1 MVQDKITGARKDL
14 TISPVSSAVLSGSY
28 FLGAAISS
36 LLVCF
41 AALALCL
48 GYVRTIGWFFS
59 GKDIL
64 LLSADIVLLVLFGT
78 ALSSLIHFFLST
90 QGQISAVGTLV
101 SAGYGFLCG
110 AYMPISSYGSGLQ
123 KVLSFLPSTYM
134 TALVRNH
141 TMRGESACGCHSG
154 VAGLYRKICR
164 ENGDRPCHVC
174 VYRRR
179 SSGAAGRISCRAL
192 SGRKETSPFMKVTIE
207 NLPPGEEAEIIIRA
221 NTLSQRVMNL
231 LHALQMENEKLM
243 LYHEDGSM
251 SVLHPDSVYYF
262 ESVDNKVFAYGK
274 SEVSE
279 LKQKL
284 YKLEQRFAGT
294 DFIRISKSMIL
305 NLAKVER
312 FAPSFSGRFEAI
324 LQNGEKV
331 MISRQYVPA
340 LKKQLGL

>member
-1 MVQDKITGARKDL
+1 
-14 TISPVSSAVLSGSY
+14 
-28 FLGAAISS
+28 
-36 LLVCF
+36 
-41 AALALCL
+41 
-48 GYVRTIGWFFS
+48 
-59 GKDIL
+59 
-64 LLSADIVLLVLFGT
+64 
-78 ALSSLIHFFLST
+78 
-90 QGQISAVGTLV
+90 
-101 SAGYGFLCG
+101 
-110 AYMPISSYGSGLQ
+110 
-123 KVLSFLPSTYM
+123 
-134 TALVRNH
+134 
-141 TMRGESACGCHSG
+141 
-154 VAGLYRKICR
+154 
-164 ENGDRPCHVC
+164 
-174 VYRRR
+174 
-179 SSGAAGRISCRAL
+179 
-192 SGRKETSPFMKVTIE
+192 MKVTIE

-231 LHALQMENEKLM
+231 LHA
-243 LYHEDGSM
+243 
-251 SVLHPDSVYYF
+251 DSVYYF

>member
-1 MVQDKITGARKDL
+1 
-14 TISPVSSAVLSGSY
+14 
-28 FLGAAISS
+28 
-36 LLVCF
+36 
-41 AALALCL
+41 
-48 GYVRTIGWFFS
+48 
-59 GKDIL
+59 
-64 LLSADIVLLVLFGT
+64 
-78 ALSSLIHFFLST
+78 
-90 QGQISAVGTLV
+90 
-101 SAGYGFLCG
+101 
-110 AYMPISSYGSGLQ
+110 
-123 KVLSFLPSTYM
+123 
-134 TALVRNH
+134 
-141 TMRGESACGCHSG
+141 
-154 VAGLYRKICR
+154 
-164 ENGDRPCHVC
+164 
-174 VYRRR
+174 
-179 SSGAAGRISCRAL
+179 
-192 SGRKETSPFMKVTIE
+192 MKVTIE

-284 YKLEQRFAGT
+284 YELEQRFAGT

-340 LKKQLGL
+340 LKKTAWTVRCGDEEPIQAFSFRDDSGCDWYADRLHLLVRDLLSDGTAAALALLDPVCSIAGDLVHWCAGRRHYGAGPAP

>member
-1 MVQDKITGARKDL
+1 
-14 TISPVSSAVLSGSY
+14 
-28 FLGAAISS
+28 
-36 LLVCF
+36 
-41 AALALCL
+41 
-48 GYVRTIGWFFS
+48 
-59 GKDIL
+59 
-64 LLSADIVLLVLFGT
+64 
-78 ALSSLIHFFLST
+78 
-90 QGQISAVGTLV
+90 
-101 SAGYGFLCG
+101 
-110 AYMPISSYGSGLQ
+110 
-123 KVLSFLPSTYM
+123 
-134 TALVRNH
+134 
-141 TMRGESACGCHSG
+141 
-154 VAGLYRKICR
+154 
-164 ENGDRPCHVC
+164 
-174 VYRRR
+174 
-179 SSGAAGRISCRAL
+179 
-192 SGRKETSPFMKVTIE
+192 MKVTIE

-221 NTLSQRVMNL
+221 NTLSQRVMDL

-284 YKLEQRFAGT
+284 YELEQRFAGT

-331 MISRQYVPA
+331 MISRHDFTAVCSCSEKTAWTVRCGDEEPIQAFSFRDDSGCDWYADRLHLLVWNLLPDGAAATLALLDPVCSIAGDLVHWCAGRRHYGAGPA
-340 LKKQLGL
+340 P

>member
-1 MVQDKITGARKDL
+1 
-14 TISPVSSAVLSGSY
+14 
-28 FLGAAISS
+28 
-36 LLVCF
+36 
-41 AALALCL
+41 
-48 GYVRTIGWFFS
+48 
-59 GKDIL
+59 
-64 LLSADIVLLVLFGT
+64 
-78 ALSSLIHFFLST
+78 
-90 QGQISAVGTLV
+90 
-101 SAGYGFLCG
+101 
-110 AYMPISSYGSGLQ
+110 
-123 KVLSFLPSTYM
+123 
-134 TALVRNH
+134 
-141 TMRGESACGCHSG
+141 
-154 VAGLYRKICR
+154 
-164 ENGDRPCHVC
+164 
-174 VYRRR
+174 
-179 SSGAAGRISCRAL
+179 
-192 SGRKETSPFMKVTIE
+192 MKVTIE

-324 LQNGEKV
+324 LQNGKKV

>member
-1 MVQDKITGARKDL
+1 MPKVTVA
-14 TISPVSSAVLSGSY
+14 ASGSIKLLENNQIIELEDDPLMFAVVY
-28 FLGAAISS
+28 QKQGEDDWRPVYGDPIHGWHVEPDSNWDSVLRAAK
-36 LLVCF
+36 
-41 AALALCL
+41 ANP
-48 GYVRTIGWFFS
+48 YVFQLTSNG
-59 GKDIL
+59 
-64 LLSADIVLLVLFGT
+64 
-78 ALSSLIHFFLST
+78 
-90 QGQISAVGTLV
+90 
-101 SAGYGFLCG
+101 
-110 AYMPISSYGSGLQ
+110 SYQ
-123 KVLSFLPSTYM
+123 
-134 TALVRNH
+134 
-141 TMRGESACGCHSG
+141 
-154 VAGLYRKICR
+154 
-164 ENGDRPCHVC
+164 
-174 VYRRR
+174 
-179 SSGAAGRISCRAL
+179 
-192 SGRKETSPFMKVTIE
+192 VTIE

>member
-1 MVQDKITGARKDL
+1 
-14 TISPVSSAVLSGSY
+14 
-28 FLGAAISS
+28 
-36 LLVCF
+36 
-41 AALALCL
+41 
-48 GYVRTIGWFFS
+48 
-59 GKDIL
+59 
-64 LLSADIVLLVLFGT
+64 
-78 ALSSLIHFFLST
+78 
-90 QGQISAVGTLV
+90 
-101 SAGYGFLCG
+101 
-110 AYMPISSYGSGLQ
+110 
-123 KVLSFLPSTYM
+123 
-134 TALVRNH
+134 
-141 TMRGESACGCHSG
+141 
-154 VAGLYRKICR
+154 
-164 ENGDRPCHVC
+164 
-174 VYRRR
+174 
-179 SSGAAGRISCRAL
+179 
-192 SGRKETSPFMKVTIE
+192 MKVTIE

-251 SVLHPDSVYYF
+251 SVLHPDS
-262 ESVDNKVFAYGK
+262 VFAYGK